1 MWLDAMIVNE
11 PAANTPDKQMCV
23 VAFGVALAGAGVVLL
38 IKPEL
43 LAKLLRRWS
52 KGDDMRLYFAQS
64 FERSPWQAK
73 MVGAFALLWGTL
85 FIALGL
91 NLMFH
96 FTS

>member
-11 PAANTPDKQMCV
+11 PAANTPDKQMGV
-23 VAFGVALAGAGVVLL
+23 VAFGAVLTVAGVVLL

-43 LAKLLRRWS
+43 LARLLRRWS
-52 KGDDMRLYFAQS
+52 KGDDMRSYFAQS

-73 MVGAFALLWGTL
+73 MVGAFVLLWGAL
-85 FIALGL
+85 FVVLGF

-96 FTS
+96 FIS